1 MIHVLIPPLPSQHN
15 THVREAGGEAA
26 ENRTL
31 RKDDEARG
39 DMKTGQD
46 LQRLEYLC
54 ACKIMSN
61 GDIAGRLLPMA
72 PPTLLPPLLKA
83 FLMAKFNEEPAGSRT
98 VSLLPLG
105 EVLLLWPA
113 PCLNLL
119 PHLPNLLPCSDTHF
133 SLEGQE
139 VRMNELLR
147 TILNFLI
154 HIYVKR
160 LKMKGWRTRCEVSKL
175 DLSGLLVS
183 KLIGCSHLKLEEMVR
198 VHYNPNAPPDYD
210 KREVVVDVI
219 IAEVDEVKKLRVVCE
234 LGRCHGAGLRV
245 RLGRVRVSSIPSSIL
260 RPLIHSLHD
269 TGIHTLEL
277 DMCSLEEEGVK
288 SLLYLSQSLQGLSL
302 ANCSQVPDI
311 KFLLQ
316 FPHLTHLDLT
326 GIRLRGKV
334 ALLGNLTQGL
344 EYLNLC
350 GCFIKVNDLDALTT
364 SRHVASLRQLDLS
377 ENDLGNDPESNAL
390 CRLFQAIQNIC
401 VLELEHCGI
410 QRMSRYGIQELVATL
425 GALRKLVVLKLLR
438 NDLLSST
445 ILVDLPALA
454 KNPALRCIC
463 LTVPSWAYLSDN
475 YTVNEQNIDSLQKDF
490 NHSLISIRNPPPVVD
505 WQEES
510 TYSCWYYSVG
520 RETVVLYNGEG
531 VGGQLA
537 P

>member
-1 MIHVLIPPLPSQHN
+1 MLSGCIYNLLHVLIPPLPSQHN
-15 THVREAGGEAA
+15 THVREAGGGAA
-26 ENRTL
+26 EKRIL
-31 RKDDEARG
+31 RKDDKAKG
-39 DMKTGQD
+39 GMKTDQD

-72 PPTLLPPLLKA
+72 PPTLLPPLLKT
-83 FLMAKFNEEPAGSRT
+83 FLMAKFNGEPAGSESM
-98 VSLLPLG
+98 SLLPLG

-113 PCLNLL
+113 PCLKLL
-119 PHLPNLLPCSDTHF
+119 THLPNLLPRSHTHF
-133 SLEGQE
+133 SMEGQE
-139 VRMNELLR
+139 GRMSELLR
-147 TILNFLI
+147 TIQNFLF
-154 HIYVKR
+154 HIYVTR

-175 DLSGLLVS
+175 NLSGLLAP
-183 KLIGCSHLKLEEMVR
+183 KLIGCSHLNKLEEMVK

-210 KREVVVDVI
+210 KREVVVDVD
-219 IAEVDEVKKLRVVCE
+219 IAEVDEVKKMCVVCE

-269 TGIHTLEL
+269 TGIHSLEL
-277 DMCSLEEEGVK
+277 DMCSLEEECVK
-288 SLLYLSQSLQGLSL
+288 SLLSLSQSLQGLSL
-302 ANCSQVPDI
+302 ADCSQVPDI

-316 FPHLTHLDLT
+316 FPHLTHLNLT

-334 ALLGNLTQGL
+334 VLLGNLTQGL

-364 SRHVASLRQLDLS
+364 SRHVGSLRQLDLS
-377 ENDLGNDPESNAL
+377 ENNLGNDPEANAL
-390 CRLFQAIQNIC
+390 CRLFRAIKNVC

-425 GALRKLVVLKLLR
+425 GALRKLVMLKLLR

-454 KNPALRCIC
+454 KNPALHCIC

-475 YTVNEQNIDSLQKDF
+475 YTVNEQNINSLQKDF

-505 WQEES
+505 WREES
-510 TYSCWYYSVG
+510 SYSCWYYSIG
-520 RETVVLYNGEG
+520 M
-531 VGGQLA
+531 
-537 P
+537 